1 MRASRGMGDINPSK
15 MPKKKVIQ
23 RKDNPDAV
31 NFYKKGGA
39 VKKKSRKK

>member
-23 RKDNPDAV
+23 RKDDPNAV
-31 NFYKKGGA
+31 DVYRKGGLT
-39 VKKKSRKK
+39 KRKKRK